1 MTPPRVASGAGR
13 PPSAPAWLFAGAI
26 AGAAC
31 APAATPLA
39 PQTSA
44 SWRGGIERLA
54 TLRRGAARDEARTF
68 RVTLSLREPFTGK
81 TLRARGAVAVSPPDA
96 LRMILV
102 GPGGT
107 TALDLW
113 TRGDRFR
120 FAVPAIDLVKRGDD
134 RTARASM
141 RGMPVDF
148 LRWWFLRPAEGTLLW
163 HERKLDADRFVLRDG
178 AAIVDLV
185 ARDDGRL
192 TATRS
197 TWERD
202 PAGELHRLEEEQ
214 VEASGV
220 GCSNVSYRQRSTGLR
235 VEVTCEGEEH
245 AAAPSPRAFEDPDAP
260 RSAP

>member
-1 MTPPRVASGAGR
+1 VTPGIAPAAVR
-13 PPSAPAWLFAGAI
+13 PTSVPAWLFAGAI
-26 AGAAC
+26 ASSAC
-31 APAATPLA
+31 APAPVPLA
-39 PQTSA
+39 PPTSA
-44 SWRGGIERLA
+44 SWRAGVERLA
-54 TLRRGAARDEARTF
+54 TLRRSALADHARTF
-68 RVTLSLREPFTGK
+68 RVTLALREPFTGK

-120 FAVPAIDLVKRGDD
+120 FAVPAIGLVKRGDE
-134 RTARASM
+134 RTARGSM

-148 LRWWFLRPAEGTLLW
+148 LRWWFLRPADGTLLW
-163 HERKLDADRFVLRDG
+163 HARDAGGDRFVLRDG
-178 AAIVDLV
+178 AAVVDLF
-185 ARDDGRL
+185 ARDDGHL
-192 TATRS
+192 TATRT

-202 PAGELHRLEEEQ
+202 ASGDLRRLEEEQ

-220 GCSNVSYRQRSTGLR
+220 RCSSVSYRQRSTGLR

-245 AAAPSPRAFEDPDAP
+245 AAAPSPRAFEDPDGAG
-260 RSAP
+260 SAP